1 MTKVYFSKKHWILT
15 VGIAFL
21 LVATV
26 AITWLFLISP
36 KRVEGTELA
45 RELQEIQT
53 EIQQINEQL
62 VYLQGEPDLLASE
75 TVNEIPTIPNGVA
88 IESYFSDLAAL
99 EEELPI
105 TILQSTFNEEMLYPT
120 QEQMMDQ
127 TGDDPLALQFRRTRI
142 GFDLLSESN
151 AGVVNFVDRME
162 NLNRFLKVE
171 SVEYRRGISTS
182 GADSFS
188 ASIVIQLYY
197 LSSYETGQELLE
209 E

>member
-1 MTKVYFSKKHWILT
+1 MTKVYFSKKHWIVTIGL
-15 VGIAFL
+15 VFL
-21 LVATV
+21 LAVTITV
-26 AITWLFLISP
+26 VWIFLISP
-36 KRVEGTELA
+36 KRLEGADLA
-45 RELQEIQT
+45 RELEGIQG

-75 TVNEIPTIPNGVA
+75 TVNEIPTIPNGIA
-88 IESYFSDLAAL
+88 IESYFADLAAL

-120 QEQMMDQ
+120 QEQMLDQ
-127 TGDDPLALQFRRTRI
+127 TGENLLAIQFRRTRI
-142 GFDLLSESN
+142 GFDLLSESK
-151 AGVVNFVDRME
+151 AGIVNFVGRME

-188 ASIVIQLYY
+188 ASVVIQLYY

-209 E
+209 

>member
-1 MTKVYFSKKHWILT
+1 MTKVYFSKKHWIVV
-15 VGIAFL
+15 VGIAILLLTTVMIFWFL
-21 LVATV
+21 L
-26 AITWLFLISP
+26 INP
-36 KRVEGTELA
+36 KRAEGTELA
-45 RELQEIQT
+45 QELRGIQD

-88 IESYFSDLAAL
+88 IESYFTDLAAL

-120 QEQMMDQ
+120 QEQMMDE
-127 TGDDPLALQFRRTRI
+127 TGDNPLAMQFRMTRI
-142 GFDLLSESN
+142 GFDLLSETN
-151 AGVVNFVDRME
+151 EGIVNFVDRME

-171 SVEYRRGISTS
+171 SVEYRKGISTS

-188 ASIVIQLYY
+188 ASIVIKLYY
-197 LSSYETGQELLE
+197 LSRYETGQELLE
-209 E
+209 